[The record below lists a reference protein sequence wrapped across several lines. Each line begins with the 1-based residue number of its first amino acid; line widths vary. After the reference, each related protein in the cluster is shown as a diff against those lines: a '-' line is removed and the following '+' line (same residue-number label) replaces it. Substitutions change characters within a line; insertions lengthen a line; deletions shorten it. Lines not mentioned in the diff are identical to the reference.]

1 MHILLVSDTDR
12 SRGPVAA
19 ALLGRELTRRGVTD
33 VTASS
38 AGVHARA
45 GDGLSFTMSWAAA
58 EHGLSLREH
67 RARALDEDL
76 IAGADVLLTM
86 TRSQADHVGLTFP
99 RVAERLF
106 LVGELAELL
115 RMDTDDVPAGT
126 VATQDATQLAAQL
139 APAGVTVAVTSTER
153 LAQVLA
159 VARTRR
165 LVRGLREDDVVAD
178 EHPDA
183 PRVVVTRLL
192 SDLVTIAQ
200 QFSG

>member
-67 RARALDEDL
+67 RARALAEDL
-76 IAGADVLLTM
+76 IAGADVVLTM
-86 TRSQADHVGLTFP
+86 TRSQADHVGLSFP

-106 LVGELAELL
+106 LVAELAELL
-115 RMDTDDVPAGT
+115 RMGTDDVPAGT
-126 VATQDATQLAAQL
+126 AFAVPSTTRATPATATDVAVPQAVRL
-139 APAGVTVAVTSTER
+139 AP
-153 LAQVLA
+153 VLA
-159 VARTRR
+159 LVSTRR
-165 LVRGLREDDVVAD
+165 LVRGLRDDDVVAD

-183 PRVVVTRLL
+183 PRVVVARLL
-192 SDLVTIAQ
+192 TDLATIAQ
-200 QFSG
+200 HLVG

>member
-1 MHILLVSDTDR
+1 VYPAVD
-12 SRGPVAA
+12 GEVAA
-19 ALLGRELTRRGVTD
+19 EVIRIRADRGTSPRIPVSIQHQTQRVEAVPVGREP
-33 VTASS
+33 
-38 AGVHARA
+38 
-45 GDGLSFTMSWAAA
+45 GL
-58 EHGLSLREH
+58 ERE
-67 RARALDEDL
+67 
-76 IAGADVLLTM
+76 
-86 TRSQADHVGLTFP
+86 QVGLTFP

-115 RMDTDDVPAGT
+115 RMDTDDVLAGT
-126 VATQDATQLAAQL
+126 VATQDATQV

-183 PRVVVTRLL
+183 PRVVVARLL
-192 SDLVTIAQ
+192 SDLATIAQ
-200 QFSG
+200 QLTG